1 MTQSVHHHRHT
12 AGSLERFSRRL
23 MGAAAIVADLGAFVG
38 CVREPALYLHY
49 PGEVEIEQ
57 HYTDLDLAKFWDYPN
72 DDGTTYNWQ
81 DEWFYGWDD
90 ADGETFGEIGY
101 TPSYAFNIRSYFT
114 GTTVA
119 GTHQSVLLDAFDGML
134 YRSAYDPGYWDFLT
148 WNQISTP
155 DGVQSLVFSE
165 PSDLSAVTASTNM
178 TMRASRYQAPT
189 YPRSFYQPE
198 QLFSAYSV
206 AQRLTQAVG
215 SYQYG
220 EQPATNLL
228 HIDMTLQPLTY
239 IYLPQVILHHNKG
252 RITSIDG
259 SASLSGMARSV
270 NLFTGAAGSD
280 AITVYYNMRFKT
292 NRSMRGESVD
302 IAGGRLLT
310 FGMCNINGTRVGL
323 NADGSRAVANVN
335 DAVRH
340 YMEVTMQF
348 NNGNDSTFVFDVTDQ
363 VRRKYKGGVLTVEL
377 DMDTIPAPGRSGGS
391 GFDAVVKDYE
401 DGGTHVIEM

>member
-1 MTQSVHHHRHT
+1 M
-12 AGSLERFSRRL
+12 
-23 MGAAAIVADLGAFVG
+23 
-38 CVREPALYLHY
+38 
-49 PGEVEIEQ
+49 
-57 HYTDLDLAKFWDYPN
+57 
-72 DDGTTYNWQ
+72 
-81 DEWFYGWDD
+81 
-90 ADGETFGEIGY
+90 
-101 TPSYAFNIRSYFT
+101 
-114 GTTVA
+114 
-119 GTHQSVLLDAFDGML
+119 
-134 YRSAYDPGYWDFLT
+134 
-148 WNQISTP
+148 
-155 DGVQSLVFSE
+155 
-165 PSDLSAVTASTNM
+165 
-178 TMRASRYQAPT
+178 
-189 YPRSFYQPE
+189 
-198 QLFSAYSV
+198 
-206 AQRLTQAVG
+206 G

-270 NLFTGAAGSD
+270 NLFTGVAGSD

-348 NNGNDSTFVFDVTDQ
+348 NNGNDSTFVFDVTNQ

-377 DMDTIPAPGRSGGS
+377 DMDTIPVPRRSGGS